1 MYDPDQ
7 WCISSHQI
15 IKAKEAILIKER
27 ELETARRKL
36 ETIRRAK
43 YKGRTPDGADDD
55 EDSGS
60 AF

>member
-1 MYDPDQ
+1 MILTTGA
-7 WCISSHQI
+7 CLCQI

-43 YKGRTPDGADDD
+43 YKGRGEGGDDD